1 MFLKELFN
9 KVFGRKEEKITST
22 KTITQLYAEGAFDPE
37 VKPSS
42 EDTPKPA
49 GQKRGRK
56 KKI

>member
-9 KVFGRKEEKITST
+9 KVFGRKEEVTTST
-22 KTITQLYAEGAFDPE
+22 KTTTQLYAEGAFEDKVKTPPE
-37 VKPSS
+37 STSKPG
-42 EDTPKPA
+42 